1 VEILTVKDAASL
13 LEVDEKTVYGLIK
26 RDGLPAFKVGRQW
39 RLRLSDVE
47 NWIDRQLRARESEAA
62 YGLRQ
67 APLFAPAPPAEPEEE
82 AAFSDSAFTENDGL
96 PVHRWVPWIA
106 GYSARF
112 VEDVIRRY
120 IPSDGQ
126 PSDSWVMDPFAGVG
140 TTLVTAWLRG
150 HNVAGFEIN
159 PYAAKA
165 CELKLSIDRLPAQ
178 ELARR
183 IADFRESVSAR
194 VARGDRPQSTVP
206 RGFVTRRRFLSPQV
220 ERKVLLAWD
229 YVRSIEDADLR
240 RCFEVALAAELVTV
254 SNYSYEPSL
263 CTRASAGKREVID
276 APVVALIARKLSQML
291 TDVRKVQQELMPG
304 HRRGRRRFFQGDL
317 FENERMLPAES
328 VDLVITSPPYV
339 NNYHYLRNTRPQ
351 LYWLGLSQSP
361 DDLKGIER
369 GSFGKFWQ
377 TVRTAEPV
385 ELQADLPELRTLL
398 DVLRRRNAEKGP
410 YGGPGWANYAATYFN
425 DSLRLARVLARVMKP
440 GATAVVVLG
449 NSILQGVEFK
459 TDVLF
464 GRICELCGMRL
475 AGIELLRN
483 KRTGTSIIQS
493 SVRTDAAAKKTVLYE
508 SAVILTKR

>member
-1 VEILTVKDAASL
+1 MDILTVKAAADL
-13 LEVDEKTVYGLIK
+13 LEVDQKTVYRLIE
-26 RDGLPAFKVGRQW
+26 RDGLPAFRVGRQW

-47 NWIDRQLRARESEAA
+47 GWIEGQLHAREAPAS
-62 YGLRQ
+62 YGLKQ
-67 APLFAPAPPAEPEEE
+67 SPLFSESGPEKAEKE
-82 AAFSDSAFTENDGL
+82 AFFSDSAFTENSDL

-120 IPSDGQ
+120 IPQDRD
-126 PSDSWVMDPFAGVG
+126 PSEFCVMDPFAGVG

-165 CELKLSIDRLPAQ
+165 CELKLSLDRLPAQ
-178 ELARR
+178 ELERR
-183 IADFRESVSAR
+183 IADFRETVSAR
-194 VARGDRPQSTVP
+194 IARGEGPHSVAP
-206 RGFVTRRRFLSPQV
+206 RGFVTRQRFFSPQV

-229 YVRSIEDADLR
+229 YVRRIADADVR
-240 RCFEVALAAELVTV
+240 RCFEVALAAELVAF

-263 CTRASAGKREVID
+263 GTRASAGKREVLD
-276 APVVALIARKLSQML
+276 APVVALIVRKLTQML
-291 TDVRKVQQELMPG
+291 EDVRNVQQAMRPG
-304 HRRGRRRFFQGDL
+304 RKRGERRFFPGDL
-317 FENERMLPAES
+317 FENERNLPADS

-351 LYWLGLSQSP
+351 LYWLGLSQGP
-361 DDLKGIER
+361 ADLKEVEE

-377 TVRTAEPV
+377 TVRTEDPV
-385 ELQADLPELRTLL
+385 ELQPALPELKRLIETL
-398 DVLRRRNAEKGP
+398 RGRNAEKGP

-425 DSLRLARVLARVMKP
+425 DSLRLAIVLARVMKP
-440 GATAVVVLG
+440 GGTAVVVLG

-464 GRICELCGMRL
+464 GQICELCGLRV
-475 AGIELLRN
+475 AGIERLRN
-483 KRTGTSIIQS
+483 KRTGSSIIQS
-493 SVRTDAAAKKTVLYE
+493 SVRTDAAAQRTVLYE
-508 SAVILTKR
+508 SAVILTKS